1 MSLRDGPLSDIKPPL
16 TWLAVAAL
24 VLAVMASLALFIGGR
39 REDPHA
45 SLSAARRTADGT
57 LGAVTG
63 VLSAPLHWID
73 ELGEAAQEYA
83 LAGAQNHALK
93 RELAAARSW
102 RDEVYRLRDENA
114 RLSAILGVRTDPPI
128 PMVFA
133 RTVLDA
139 RGPFANTRIADV
151 GSARGVIEGNPVL
164 SEHGLAGRV
173 TGVARD
179 VSRIMLLTDVE
190 SRTPV
195 LVARTNGRAILAG
208 DGGPN
213 PKLDYLRT
221 HDPLR
226 EGDRILTSGDGGV
239 LPRGLPV
246 GVAVRSYDGAWRVAL
261 DSDAAPIDFV
271 QILLFKDFS
280 QLAPPQALAPNVLP
294 PTATGA
300 PVEAPPPAAALPPQ
314 APNGNSPAAGQPA
327 TPGKTSPRVTA
338 PLPGKASGDGKAP

>member
-24 VLAVMASLALFIGGR
+24 AVALIASLVVFIGDR
-39 REDPHA
+39 RDDPRGGVA
-45 SLSAARRTADGT
+45 SARHTTDGA
-57 LGAVTG
+57 LGTVAG
-63 VLSAPLHWID
+63 VLSAPIHW
-73 ELGEAAQEYA
+73 LGGLGDSARDYV
-83 LAGAQNHALK
+83 LAGTQNHQL
-93 RELAAARSW
+93 RRDLAAARSW
-102 RDEVYRLRDENA
+102 RHEVIRLRDENA
-114 RLSAILGVRTDPPI
+114 RLSALLGVRTDPPI

-139 RGPFANTRIADV
+139 RGPFANTRIADA
-151 GSARGVIEGNPVL
+151 GAARGVIEGNPVL
-164 SEHGLAGRV
+164 SEHGLVGRV
-173 TGVARD
+173 TGVARG

-195 LVARTNGRAILAG
+195 LIARTNGRAILTG

-221 HDPLR
+221 HDPVR

-246 GVAVRSYDGAWRVAL
+246 GVAVRSYDGGWRVAL
-261 DSDAAPIDFV
+261 DSDASPIDFV
-271 QILLFKDFS
+271 QILLFRDFS
-280 QLAPPQALAPNVLP
+280 QLAPPQALAPSVLP

-300 PVEAPPPAAALPPQ
+300 PVEAPTPAAALPQTPPGKIPVAGK
-314 APNGNSPAAGQPA
+314 APAPGKPPA
-327 TPGKTSPRVTA
+327 PGKTSALARTPA
-338 PLPGKASGDGKAP
+338 GGKTP

>member
-1 MSLRDGPLSDIKPPL
+1 MSLRDGPLSDIKPPI

-24 VLAVMASLALFIGGR
+24 AAALIASLVLFIGDR
-39 REDPHA
+39 RDDAHA
-45 SLSAARRTADGT
+45 GVSAARRTTDSG

-63 VLSAPLHWID
+63 VLSAPIHWIGG
-73 ELGEAAQEYA
+73 LGDAARDYV
-83 LAGAQNHALK
+83 LAGTQNHQL
-93 RELAAARSW
+93 RRDLAAARSW
-102 RDEVYRLRDENA
+102 RDEVYRLRGENA
-114 RLSAILGVRTDPPI
+114 RLSALLGVRTDPPI

-151 GSARGVIEGNPVL
+151 GLVRGVIEGNPVL
-164 SEHGLAGRV
+164 SEHGLVGRV
-173 TGVARD
+173 TGVAPD

-195 LVARTNGRAILAG
+195 LIVRTNGRAILTG

-221 HDPLR
+221 HDPVR
-226 EGDRILTSGDGGV
+226 QGDRILTSGDGGV

-246 GVAVRSYDGAWRVAL
+246 GVAVKAYDGGWRVAL

-271 QILLFKDFS
+271 QVLLFKDFS
-280 QLAPPQALAPNVLP
+280 QLAPPQALAPGVLP

-300 PVEAPPPAAALPPQ
+300 PVEAPRPAAALPP
-314 APNGNSPAAGQPA
+314 ADAGKTTAAGKTPAAG
-327 TPGKTSPRVTA
+327 GKTP
-338 PLPGKASGDGKAP
+338 

>member
-24 VLAVMASLALFIGGR
+24 AAALVASLALFVAGR
-39 REDPHA
+39 RDDAHDGV
-45 SLSAARRTADGT
+45 SAARRSADG
-57 LGAVTG
+57 GVGSVTG
-63 VLSAPLHWID
+63 VLSAPIAW
-73 ELGEAAQEYA
+73 LGGLGGVARDYV
-83 LAGAQNHALK
+83 LAGSQNHAL
-93 RELAAARSW
+93 RQELATARSW
-102 RDEVYRLRDENA
+102 RDEVYRLRLENA
-114 RLSAILGVRTDPPI
+114 RLSALLGVRTDPPI

-139 RGPFANTRIADV
+139 RGPFANTRIADA
-151 GSARGVIEGNPVL
+151 GADRGVIEGNPVL
-164 SEHGLAGRV
+164 SEHGLVGRV
-173 TGVARD
+173 IGVAPG
-179 VSRIMLLTDVE
+179 VSRVMLLTDVE

-195 LVARTNGRAILAG
+195 LVARTNGRAILTG

-246 GVAVRSYDGAWRVAL
+246 GVAVKAYDGGWRVAL
-261 DSDAAPIDFV
+261 DSDASPIDFV
-271 QILLFKDFS
+271 QILLFKDFA
-280 QLAPPQALAPNVLP
+280 QLAPPEALAPNALP

-300 PVEAPPPAAALPPQ
+300 PVAAPPPAAALPADAN
-314 APNGNSPAAGQPA
+314 APASGAAPA
-327 TPGKTSPRVTA
+327 TGKPRGPDKTTTRGKTR
-338 PLPGKASGDGKAP
+338 

>member
-24 VLAVMASLALFIGGR
+24 AVALIASLVLFIGDR
-39 REDPHA
+39 RDDAHA
-45 SLSAARRTADGT
+45 GVPLARRASDSAFGT
-57 LGAVTG
+57 LTG
-63 VLSAPLHWID
+63 VLSTPVHW
-73 ELGEAAQEYA
+73 LGGLGDAARGYV
-83 LAGAQNHALK
+83 LAGTQNHQL
-93 RELAAARSW
+93 RRDLAAARSW
-102 RDEVYRLRDENA
+102 RDEVIRLRDENA
-114 RLSAILGVRTDPPI
+114 RLSALLGVRTDPPI

-139 RGPFANTRIADV
+139 RGPFANTRIADA

-164 SEHGLAGRV
+164 SEHGLVGRV
-173 TGVARD
+173 TGVAPG
-179 VSRIMLLTDVE
+179 VCRIMLLTDVE

-195 LVARTNGRAILAG
+195 LIARTNGRAILTG

-221 HDPLR
+221 HDPVR

-246 GVAVRSYDGAWRVAL
+246 GVAVKSYDGGWRVAL
-261 DSDAAPIDFV
+261 DSDASPIDFV
-271 QILLFKDFS
+271 QILLFRDFS
-280 QLAPPQALAPNVLP
+280 QLAQALAPSVLP

-300 PVEAPPPAAALPPQ
+300 PVEAPPPAATLPQ
-314 APNGNSPAAGQPA
+314 APAGKTPAAGESPA
-327 TPGKTSPRVTA
+327 SQKTTTPGQRSAPGKTPDG
-338 PLPGKASGDGKAP
+338 GKTP